1 MSIEKLDGLIAE
13 MRLKA
18 DSNDVVDKGSFEKLA
33 AEVKSEMAAF
43 RSDMAA
49 QNAPREDAQDT
60 AEIQQ
65 KAFAELLVRGSSAIE
80 NGKIKATDFA
90 ISVSTDGGITVP
102 TNIHTDVVEKLRK
115 TSPLLGLSTVTSLK
129 GLQKLLLK
137 TSAAQANTRVE
148 RGSFTDNTVEG
159 FGGITLGSRDVYDRQ
174 AHTVESVEGDSVLDF
189 QAVLLASMNAGIAE
203 KMASELL
210 NSTVT
215 NAVENVSGT
224 TTIPAGILNRVTE
237 VAADRFTG
245 SIGKTP
251 CLTTAGINLVTFEDM
266 IKLFT
271 SLHTKYRNSAT
282 FVLGS
287 EIEQQLMLIK
297 DTTGRY
303 IWEPVVGQTYQA
315 VIQGRPV
322 VIDDFMPGVTGA
334 AGVPRVLLADFSENY
349 VNFSGPMQWVVDPYT
364 APGYVKYTA
373 RQRFGSV
380 FRDSQAIRGLLLKTS

>member
-18 DSNDVVDKGSFEKLA
+18 DATDVVAKGQLDDLSA
-33 AEVKSEMAAF
+33 HVKSEIAAI

-60 AEIQQ
+60 AEIHQ
-65 KAFAELLVRGSSAIE
+65 KAVAEFMVHGSKMVEA
-80 NGKIKATDFA
+80 GKIKATDYA
-90 ISVSTDGGITVP
+90 VSVSADGGITVP

-115 TSPLLGLSTVTSLK
+115 SSPLLGLSTVTSLK

-137 TSAAQANTRVE
+137 TSAAQANTRSE
-148 RGSFTDNTVEG
+148 RGAFTDNTVEG
-159 FGGITLGSRDVYDRQ
+159 FAGITLGSKDVYDRQ

-189 QAVLLASMNAGIAE
+189 QQVLLASMNAGIAE

-215 NAVENVSGT
+215 NAVENVAGT

-266 IKLFT
+266 IKLYN

-282 FVLGS
+282 FVTGS
-287 EIEQQLMLIK
+287 DIELQLMLVK
-297 DTTGRY
+297 DSTGNY
-303 IWEPVVGQTYQA
+303 IWQPAVGQTYQA

-322 VIDDFMPGVTGA
+322 VIDDFMPGVTGS
-334 AGVPRVLLADFSENY
+334 AGVPRVLFADFSENY